1 MAAPIVAEILLGWQG
16 QLMVVVLVIMAV
28 IPTASAEVIA
38 VTSILVY
45 DIYQIYL
52 KVISTKLFVAP
63 YCRYGGRLR
72 FWKWIMS

>member
-1 MAAPIVAEILLGWQG
+1 MVSRKLWCMIRFFFYAGMVAPIVAETLMGWQG
-16 QLMVVVLVIMAV
+16 QLMVVVIIIMAV

-52 KVISTKLFVAP
+52 KVISA
-63 YCRYGGRLR
+63 RLL
-72 FWKWIMS
+72 